1 MADFGDPSTWEMNVD
16 QFIDSGLPKEKP
28 QELLDLQE
36 QNRKQR
42 LLQSL
47 QKIGGRLEDTSL
59 DFIRRENFAVKGFT
73 DEQLLDLGFSK
84 GSNLQPQKETYK
96 KLAEIFQQADIDDE
110 LEYLFQ
116 PSKNNPKG
124 KITNTRNV
132 FNKLP
137 EDEKGL
143 KYIANLLGEDVEFV
157 LDMIDDKKI
166 LEEMSRTERMQK
178 KKTLKSERLNKDFG
192 KVENWMLNNASK
204 YSDPDK
210 FKKATVNRFGKKNAA
225 IKAMTSG
232 GGNFFSTEF
241 NNDILGYKG
250 TADFA
255 KINKS
260 IGDNIFR
267 TTIYNFNPNV
277 RKAVTNEFKSIL
289 SGGPAEVKQEARK
302 KIGESKLLKQYNL
315 DKKIHGPISRL
326 IYKEIGEDLY
336 KNMQSF
342 RNPRVGTINLIR
354 FLENEVDPKY
364 KGQFKQA
371 RIAMEAAGKNEFKK
385 AKEILGISDKIMYD
399 HKIPSSFIDAGYA
412 DEIEYIKTTPTT
424 ENFNVKIKNKQYDV
438 PVKKLLNKFEKA
450 KTPEAKEVIYDLIL
464 EKHNNFS
471 EKYGGYLDNVKPSFT
486 DGKIKFSSDA
496 SPVSKKTDFVKDF
509 TKAGVQTGELDQ
521 KQVKK
526 LIAAISPKKK
536 CQGFF
541 SAGGPVNIDK
551 CFYEGLKAVNE
562 VKIKPGAQAR
572 NFAKFANRA
581 YKLGRGI
588 MKFGV
593 IPEAL
598 FVGAESLIR
607 MNLGDTLDESLYRAA
622 DLFIPGNQTDYADVL
637 KIERTVGPEAAEV
650 FRNVTKWKR
659 KNEELQS
666 LEQAEQA
673 DLALAGTDFAE
684 TNSGVSADE
693 TRKTYAGLKDK
704 KRKEVLDASV
714 SKDDQ
719 VLSQSYFNEAYDISK
734 AKSTSA
740 KIKGKVLEDESGLNV
755 DLLAPEKNQ
764 QFQKIK
770 NFREDMEFSEDDIL
784 KEINSNIQKGFYKNV
799 EEAKLHYFRT
809 LFAKEKF
816 KEKPLSSFVL
826 DDGYTPEQVYGTQGG
841 EGFLNKINREKF
853 IRPGTYEATPEE
865 IDANF
870 DMQGGIMAASGGRI
884 GFKDGPKNPGRR
896 TFIKAAAGLASI
908 PILGKFF
915 KGAKVAS
922 LIKPIPNSST
932 VMPDWFPNFVD
943 KFVGRSIGKKIDADL
958 MEYTNPD
965 LPNIK
970 LTRKDDGSILV
981 EGTNEHNQAYNISYE
996 PPGYELI
1003 DEKTGK
1009 SIKTKGEFEAVE
1021 GRHVALGPEDYDTDA
1036 FYADDLDELFTS
1048 DIAEMEKYTT
1058 GNVTKTVK
1066 DAFGTETGL
1075 KKGKY
1080 DIDMAQGQAEN
1091 RADILRDE
1099 GLDEID

>member
-1 MADFGDPSTWEMNVD
+1 MQIAADKGNKNFK
-16 QFIDSGLPKEKP
+16 IYKEDGK
-28 QELLDLQE
+28 
-36 QNRKQR
+36 
-42 LLQSL
+42 
-47 QKIGGRLEDTSL
+47 
-59 DFIRRENFAVKGFT
+59 FAGIK
-73 DEQLLDLGFSK
+73 DI
-84 GSNLQPQKETYK
+84 K
-96 KLAEIFQQADIDDE
+96 K
-110 LEYLFQ
+110 
-116 PSKNNPKG
+116 
-124 KITNTRNV
+124 
-132 FNKLP
+132 NKLYR
-137 EDEKGL
+137 DH
-143 KYIANLLGEDVEFV
+143 
-157 LDMIDDKKI
+157 
-166 LEEMSRTERMQK
+166 R
-178 KKTLKSERLNKDFG
+178 
-192 KVENWMLNNASK
+192 
-204 YSDPDK
+204 
-210 FKKATVNRFGKKNAA
+210 
-225 IKAMTSG
+225 
-232 GGNFFSTEF
+232 
-241 NNDILGYKG
+241 YKG
-250 TADFA
+250 TKGIPITKHPNNKEVQYFLEQAKRFKTERPNQTLGSYFVKYGKTPTYSEIYSFLRLGDRASDQTKKQNRLEIHHRKTMAVSPTDNFQLALFDDNTGANKIINDYNTPGSEFYKNKNYADKELKKLNINLKIPGTKSFIGSEVLSPEKSLAVA
-255 KINKS
+255 KRKTVNLLKKEIEKDPKAIERLIAS
-260 IGDNIFR
+260 IGCPGKGRAD
-267 TTIYNFNPNV
+267 
-277 RKAVTNEFKSIL
+277 
-289 SGGPAEVKQEARK
+289 GGR
-302 KIGESKLLKQYNL
+302 IG
-315 DKKIHGPISRL
+315 
-326 IYKEIGEDLY
+326 
-336 KNMQSF
+336 
-342 RNPRVGTINLIR
+342 
-354 FLENEVDPKY
+354 
-364 KGQFKQA
+364 
-371 RIAMEAAGKNEFKK
+371 
-385 AKEILGISDKIMYD
+385 
-399 HKIPSSFIDAGYA
+399 
-412 DEIEYIKTTPTT
+412 
-424 ENFNVKIKNKQYDV
+424 
-438 PVKKLLNKFEKA
+438 
-450 KTPEAKEVIYDLIL
+450 
-464 EKHNNFS
+464 FS
-471 EKYGGYLDNVKPSFT
+471 EGT
-486 DGKIKFSSDA
+486 D
-496 SPVSKKTDFVKDF
+496 
-509 TKAGVQTGELDQ
+509 
-521 KQVKK
+521 
-526 LIAAISPKKK
+526 
-536 CQGFF
+536 
-541 SAGGPVNIDK
+541 
-551 CFYEGLKAVNE
+551 CFNKGLKAVNE

-598 FVGAESLIR
+598 FVGADSLIR

-622 DLFIPGNQTDYADVL
+622 DFFISGNQTDYADVL

-719 VLSQSYFNEAYDISK
+719 VLSQSYFDEAYDISK

-740 KIKGKVLEDESGLNV
+740 KIKGNVLEDESGLNV

-799 EEAKLHYFRT
+799 EEAKLHYFQT
-809 LFAKEKF
+809 LFAKKKF

-896 TFIKAAAGLASI
+896 TFMKLAAGIASI
-908 PILGKFF
+908 PIFGKFF
-915 KGAKVAS
+915 KGAKVAK
-922 LIKPIPNSST
+922 LIKPIPNSNT

-958 MEYTNPD
+958 IEYTNPD

-981 EGTNEHNQAYNISYE
+981 EGKNEFNEAYNISYE

-1003 DEKTGK
+1003 DETTGK
-1009 SIKTKGEFEAVE
+1009 AVKTKGEFEAVE

-1036 FYADDLDELFTS
+1036 FYADDLDELYTS
-1048 DIAEMEKYTT
+1048 DIADMEKYTT
-1058 GNVTKTVK
+1058 GDVTNTAK
-1066 DAFGTETGL
+1066 DAFGRDTRL
-1075 KKGKY
+1075 KKGMY
-1080 DIDMAQGQAEN
+1080 DSDMAQGQAEN
-1091 RADILRDE
+1091 QADILADE